1 MSDDKFRACLAETLK
16 WEGGWSNHP
25 ADPGGPTMKGVIQ
38 RVYDAWR
45 EKNGLPRRSVR
56 LIEDHEVEAIY
67 RENYWN
73 IVRGDELPPGVD
85 LAVFDFGVNSGP
97 ARAARYLQKVLKV
110 KIDGVIG
117 PVTLKAAN
125 DADPLET
132 IRALMA
138 ERRAFLNQIP
148 YKQHFIKGWMRRC
161 DGIEQ
166 ACVRMCG
173 LPIKEAPVAPIA
185 DADAQSETQA
195 KADHDPREGLSPATV
210 AATGTVA
217 GAAAS
222 QVVPAPPPEI
232 TETVTQLSVWQT
244 LIASAQTIAMFAVEH
259 WPWVLLG
266 IGTFAGLTWWN
277 RRAQQ

>member
-1 MSDDKFRACLAETLK
+1 MSDEKFRACLAETLK

-45 EKNGLPRRSVR
+45 EKNGKPRRSVR
-56 LIEDHEVEAIY
+56 YIDDDEVEAIY
-67 RENYWN
+67 RENYWS
-73 IVRGDELPPGVD
+73 IVRGDELPPGLD

-97 ARAARYLQKVLKV
+97 ARSARYLQKVLKV

-132 IRALMA
+132 VTALMA

-148 YKQHFIKGWMRRC
+148 YKQHFIKGWMNRC
-161 DGIEQ
+161 AGIEQ
-166 ACVRMCG
+166 ACVAMCN
-173 LPIKEAPVAPIA
+173 LPIKDAPLAPLA

-195 KADHDPREGLSPATV
+195 RADYDPKPTPPATV
-210 AATGTVA
+210 AAAGTVA
-217 GAAAS
+217 GAAAG
-222 QVVPAPPPEI
+222 QVIPAPPPEI
-232 TETVTQLSVWQT
+232 TETVTQLSIWQT
-244 LIASAQTIAMFAVEH
+244 VIASGQAVALFAFDN

-266 IGTFAGLTWWN
+266 VVTFVGLTWWN
-277 RRAQQ
+277 RRAQS

>member
-1 MSDDKFRACLAETLK
+1 MSDEKFRACLAETLK

-45 EKNGLPRRSVR
+45 EKNGKPRRSVR
-56 LIEDHEVEAIY
+56 YIDDDEVEAIY
-67 RENYWN
+67 RENYWS
-73 IVRGDELPPGVD
+73 IVRGDELPPGLD
-85 LAVFDFGVNSGP
+85 LAVFDFAVNSGP

-132 IRALMA
+132 VRALMA
-138 ERRAFLNQIP
+138 ERRKFLNQIP
-148 YKQHFIKGWMRRC
+148 YRQYFIKGWMRRC

-166 ACVRMCG
+166 ACIAMCG
-173 LPIKEAPVAPIA
+173 LPVKEAPVAPIA

-195 KADHDPREGLSPATV
+195 KADHEPKEGPSTATV
-210 AATGTVA
+210 AAG
-217 GAAAS
+217 GAAAGAGGAMVIPS
-222 QVVPAPPPEI
+222 PPEPVVQTI
-232 TETVTQLSVWQT
+232 DALSSWQT
-244 LIASAQTIAMFAVEH
+244 I
-259 WPWVLLG
+259 
-266 IGTFAGLTWWN
+266 IGTGSEIVAFCRDQWVAIVITICVVVGLTLWSR
-277 RRAQQ
+277 RRA